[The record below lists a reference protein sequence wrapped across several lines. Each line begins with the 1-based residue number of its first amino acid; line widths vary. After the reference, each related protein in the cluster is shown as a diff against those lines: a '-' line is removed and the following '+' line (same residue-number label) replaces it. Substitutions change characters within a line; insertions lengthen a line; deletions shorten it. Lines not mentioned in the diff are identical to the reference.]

1 MKRLMIVM
9 LGMLLIVSCRPKRH
23 EIPVPQGKLNLTI
36 LRLDQDLFNLAPDTD
51 SIRTAL
57 PALREKYGEF
67 LEAYS
72 QYVLQIGKTTDP
84 LYPELLITFLTDR
97 SVFELKQASD
107 SVFADFT
114 PVQRRLEFAWNRFAA
129 FFPGQKPPVLVTVIS
144 GLNQSFMATD
154 SMLGISLDK
163 FLGMESLLYR
173 AAMLPL
179 YQRRIMLP
187 ARIAPDC
194 IRAWMTSIFPVP
206 DSSPRLLEY
215 MIQEGKIMHQV
226 RQMFPDDPDTLLW
239 GFTQA
244 QLEWCKKN
252 EHQMWTYLVEN
263 KKLFVTDA
271 FTIGKFIN
279 EGPFTKD
286 FTRESPARAAVWI
299 GYRIVSGYMKRH
311 PQVTPEE
318 LMTRVPAR
326 DILEGSR
333 YDP

>member
-9 LGMLLIVSCRPKRH
+9 LGILLMVSCKPKRH
-23 EIPVPQGKLNLTI
+23 ETFLPQGKVKLTI
-36 LRLDQDLFNLAPDTD
+36 LRLDQDLFNLAPDPD
-51 SIRTAL
+51 SIRAAL

-72 QYVLQIGKTTDP
+72 QYVLQIGKTSDP

-97 SVFELKQASD
+97 SVFELKQAAD
-107 SVFADFT
+107 SVFADFA
-114 PVQRRLEFAWNRFAA
+114 PVQRRLEDAWNRFAGL
-129 FFPGQKPPVLVTVIS
+129 FPDKKPPVLVTVIS

-154 SMLGISLDK
+154 TMLGISLDK
-163 FLGMESLLYR
+163 FLGMESSLYR

-179 YQRRIMLP
+179 YQRRTMLP
-187 ARIAPDC
+187 SRIAPDC
-194 IRAWMTSIFPVP
+194 IRAWMTSIFPIP

-215 MIQEGKIMHQV
+215 MVQEGKIMYQI
-226 RQMFPDDPDTLLW
+226 RQMFPDEPDTLLW
-239 GFTQA
+239 GFTRA

-286 FTRESPARAAVWI
+286 FTRESPGRAAVWI
-299 GYRIVSGYMKRH
+299 GYRIVSGYGKRH
-311 PQVTPEE
+311 PEISPEE
-318 LMTRVPAR
+318 LMVRLVAR
-326 DILEGSR
+326 EILEGSK